1 MKLEELSFLLCEKRM
16 TNSEPYLEFES
27 KRRSTVV
34 PNGEVFLE
42 PRPGGRLQ
50 NTADSLP
57 TARLRP
63 TQHSIRPH
71 CWLDDK
77 SELVLNCY
85 LTLHIHRTH
94 K

>member
-1 MKLEELSFLLCEKRM
+1 MKLEELSVRSCGKVM
-16 TNSEPYLEFES
+16 ANSEPYLVSES
-27 KRRSTVV
+27 KLRSTGL

-42 PRPGGRLQ
+42 PRPGSRLQ
-50 NTADSLP
+50 NTADYLP

-63 TQHSIRPH
+63 TQHNIRPR

-77 SELVLNCY
+77 SELGSNCY
-85 LTLHIHRTH
+85 LTLHIQQTH